1 MFDAVYRDVITEDW
15 IDDVVELVRIV
26 DFCVKCK
33 LLAFWSLGLYVVLP
47 EMTFLALA
55 SRAAQAR
62 KLFLVNPQV

>member
-26 DFCVKCK
+26 DFCVECK
-33 LLAFWSLGLYVVLP
+33 LLAFRSLGLYVVLP
-47 EMTFLALA
+47 EMTFLALP